1 MKNLTWLIVVLCLG
15 IFTLGC
21 GGTETKNGGT
31 GPAKPKGP
39 TIDKGKPTTPPY
51 GDDKDKGDKGD
62 TDKGDADKG
71 DADKGDADKGDA
83 DKGDADKGD
92 TDKGDA
98 DKGDA
103 DEGDTDK
110 GDADEDPGVDLN
122 TPDDN
127 GGDAG
132 ADKTGDDDSDKTGN
146 TDDPFG
152 ESDE

>member
-51 GDDKDKGDKGD
+51 GDDKTGDDKTGDDKTGD
-62 TDKGDADKG
+62 DKTGDDKTG
-71 DADKGDADKGDA
+71 
-83 DKGDADKGD
+83 
-92 TDKGDA
+92 
-98 DKGDA
+98 
-103 DEGDTDK
+103 
-110 GDADEDPGVDLN
+110 DEDPGVDLN